1 MPRDD
6 IILPSQISGLSE
18 PTLFIVILT
27 TFASNPTW
35 TCASQICQ
43 MAKTKKF
50 SEFL

>member
-18 PTLFIVILT
+18 PNFIYVNLT

-43 MAKTKKF
+43 GA
-50 SEFL
+50 